1 MAYWSYTWPTS
12 GPVAWNGS
20 QFGAPRPNGR
30 NHSGV
35 DFRAANGSQA
45 LAVVDGKVIHIGND
59 PGGYDH
65 YAIVQGADGNMY
77 RYATHGPLSV
87 KVGQQLKQGDPV
99 GTIAR
104 AHLHFEVAQPGDPG
118 FNSLKA
124 GGATQW
130 HAGKPPTTD
139 PMKFFGAA
147 PGTVVAAG
155 QPVGVSGPETAA
167 DIPHSTDPFGVER
180 MQVEKAAYAPGGPPL
195 SPAAQAAASMAAAPP
210 SRGPMLR
217 QGMRG
222 PAVRTL
228 QQQLMGAGY
237 GVGKTGADGVY
248 GPRTTAAVRSFQR
261 ANSLKQ
267 DGVAGPWTMA
277 AFDNG
282 ITTATNPPA
291 EPGEVNPGGLGP
303 VSPEDY
309 GFGRFSAP
317 GGAPPSAAAPFAPRP
332 GSTFPP
338 VPSPSP
344 VPYNAVPSSQLASH
358 DPGAGQGGRYALN
371 WGQGAPAIAATPWRN
386 NGDPVQ
392 AYAGGLLAGGPSRVA
407 AAPPTP
413 SPAATAAAAN
423 PNAGLH
429 PWDAGY
435 RWPHGEVTGPNNT
448 VIHPDGTI
456 TSGSSTQVIGRTAPD
471 ASSPALAAGDWR
483 SPNSVWTPSPGPMA
497 GANSGYGA
505 GLNLAAALGGVP
517 PGPDWNAA
525 ARAYEAA
532 NPQRGQLGAGTPFF
546 GQQMTTP
553 TADQFSQRFGD
564 QPQGDTFDQLGSAVT
579 QFGGWLANG
588 IGNGVSSAWHWLTG
602 SPATAAPAAPSAPGG
617 APPMSPT
624 SMLMRMIGPS
634 TANAAEMPPGGAPAW
649 NGMAP
654 PSVAATRFGGATF
667 NDTPA
672 SNIVIPQALQRPAVA
687 PGGAP
692 PMAAYRSAAGLPQSP
707 AVSGWAASPAANG
720 SASHTN
726 PWGLSP
732 FTPAGY
738 TAPNYDPVGG
748 GSRYAYNY
756 DPSTGQG
763 SYINSFGQTMNYSS
777 Y

>member
-155 QPVGVSGPETAA
+155 QPVGVSRPETAA

-303 VSPEDY
+303 VSPE
-309 GFGRFSAP
+309 GLRL
-317 GGAPPSAAAPFAPRP
+317 R
-332 GSTFPP
+332 
-338 VPSPSP
+338 
-344 VPYNAVPSSQLASH
+344 
-358 DPGAGQGGRYALN
+358 
-371 WGQGAPAIAATPWRN
+371 
-386 NGDPVQ
+386 PVQ
-392 AYAGGLLAGGPSRVA
+392 C
-407 AAPPTP
+407 
-413 SPAATAAAAN
+413 
-423 PNAGLH
+423 
-429 PWDAGY
+429 
-435 RWPHGEVTGPNNT
+435 
-448 VIHPDGTI
+448 
-456 TSGSSTQVIGRTAPD
+456 
-471 ASSPALAAGDWR
+471 
-483 SPNSVWTPSPGPMA
+483 
-497 GANSGYGA
+497 
-505 GLNLAAALGGVP
+505 
-517 PGPDWNAA
+517 
-525 ARAYEAA
+525 AR
-532 NPQRGQLGAGTPFF
+532 RC
-546 GQQMTTP
+546 
-553 TADQFSQRFGD
+553 
-564 QPQGDTFDQLGSAVT
+564 
-579 QFGGWLANG
+579 
-588 IGNGVSSAWHWLTG
+588 
-602 SPATAAPAAPSAPGG
+602 
-617 APPMSPT
+617 
-624 SMLMRMIGPS
+624 
-634 TANAAEMPPGGAPAW
+634 
-649 NGMAP
+649 
-654 PSVAATRFGGATF
+654 
-667 NDTPA
+667 
-672 SNIVIPQALQRPAVA
+672 PAVRCCA
-687 PGGAP
+687 L
-692 PMAAYRSAAGLPQSP
+692 RSAAGLD
-707 AVSGWAASPAANG
+707 
-720 SASHTN
+720 
-726 PWGLSP
+726 L
-732 FTPAGY
+732 PAGAVAQSSALQRRAVVA
-738 TAPNYDPVGG
+738 TRITR
-748 GSRYAYNY
+748 SRSGAGR
-756 DPSTGQG
+756 PIRAQLGTGRPCDRSHAMAQ
-763 SYINSFGQTMNYSS
+763 QR
-777 Y
+777 